1 MSDAQLTHAAA
12 NTAPV
17 AEVPKRNPINSNA
30 YASSI
35 LAVTQTQQPLPKEV
49 PAILG

>member
-30 YASSI
+30 YASSS
-35 LAVTQTQQPLPKEV
+35 LAVAQAQQLLSKGIA
-49 PAILG
+49 AILS